1 MLLKG
6 SARVAEIPTYTTTIQ
21 YHTTQY
27 MKTIKS
33 TYIPELASKTLA
45 QIDAAM
51 ASMTVTGCIDQINWP
66 ELYPVA
72 PQTTFI
78 LAHTDHM
85 LYVRYEV
92 KGEVPLATKTNDLE
106 LVNEDAC
113 VEIFIADQD
122 NTHYWNFEFNPAGV
136 CNASHRKERKVDV
149 VRLNAEQLTSI
160 QRYGQQLC
168 AAHWTL
174 LIGIPLSLI
183 ELDLTKEHSRRANL
197 YKCGDKTPMKHYA
210 SWNPIKAEAP
220 AFHLPAF
227 FGEVI
232 FE

>member
-1 MLLKG
+1 
-6 SARVAEIPTYTTTIQ
+6 
-21 YHTTQY
+21 

-33 TYIPELASKTLA
+33 TYLPELVGLSLA
-45 QIDAAM
+45 KIDAIM
-51 ASMTVTGCIDQINWP
+51 ATTPVAGKIDQINWP
-66 ELYPVA
+66 DQYPAA
-72 PQTTFI
+72 PQTTFT
-78 LAHTDHM
+78 LAHTDQM

-92 KGEVPLATKTNDLE
+92 KGEVPLSTKTNDLE

-113 VEIFIADQD
+113 VEIFIADAD

-149 VRLNAEQLTSI
+149 VRLNAEQLASI

-183 ELDLTKEHSRRANL
+183 DIDLTKESSRRANL
-197 YKCGDKTPMKHYA
+197 YKCGDKTAMKHYA
-210 SWNPIKAEAP
+210 SWNAISAPAP
-220 AFHLPAF
+220 AFHLPEF
-227 FGEVI
+227 FGEI
-232 FE
+232 QFN

>member
-1 MLLKG
+1 
-6 SARVAEIPTYTTTIQ
+6 
-21 YHTTQY
+21 

-33 TYIPELASKTLA
+33 TYLSELVGLSLA
-45 QIDAAM
+45 KIDAIM
-51 ASMTVTGCIDQINWP
+51 ATTPVAGKIDQINWP
-66 ELYPVA
+66 DQYPAA
-72 PQTTFI
+72 PQTTFT
-78 LAHTDHM
+78 LAHTDQM

-92 KGEVPLATKTNDLE
+92 KGEVPLSTKTNDLE

-113 VEIFIADQD
+113 VEIFIADAD

-149 VRLNAEQLTSI
+149 VRLNAEQLASI

-183 ELDLTKEHSRRANL
+183 DIDLTKESSRRANL
-197 YKCGDKTPMKHYA
+197 YKCGDKTAMKHYA
-210 SWNPIKAEAP
+210 SWNAISAPAP
-220 AFHLPAF
+220 AFHLPEF
-227 FGEVI
+227 FGEI
-232 FE
+232 QFD

>member
-1 MLLKG
+1 
-6 SARVAEIPTYTTTIQ
+6 
-21 YHTTQY
+21 
-27 MKTIKS
+27 MKTTKS
-33 TYIPELASKTLA
+33 IYLPELLGLSLA
-45 QIDAAM
+45 KIDAAL
-51 ASMTVTGCIDQINWP
+51 AAAPVAGEIDTLNWV
-66 ELYPVA
+66 EQYPVA
-72 PQTTFI
+72 PRTTFTI
-78 LAHTDHM
+78 AHTNEM

-113 VEIFIADQD
+113 VEIFIGDAD

-149 VRLNAEQLTSI
+149 VRLNAEQLASV

-174 LIGIPLSLI
+174 LVGIPLALI
-183 ELDLTKEHSRRANL
+183 DLDLTRERARRANL

-210 SWNPIKAEAP
+210 SWNPIEAEAP
-220 AFHLPAF
+220 AFHLPEF
-227 FGEVI
+227 FGELQ
-232 FE
+232 F

>member
-1 MLLKG
+1 MLRKG
-6 SARVAEIPTYTTTIQ
+6 SARVAESPTYTTTIQ

-45 QIDAAM
+45 QIDAVM

-66 ELYPVA
+66 ELYPAA

-78 LAHTDHM
+78 LAHTDQM

-113 VEIFIADQD
+113 VEIFIGDKD

-149 VRLNAEQLTSI
+149 VRLNPEQLASI

-183 ELDLTKEHSRRANL
+183 DLDLTKEHNRRANL
-197 YKCGDKTPMKHYA
+197 YKCGDKTAMKHYA
-210 SWNPIKAEAP
+210 SWNPIEAEAP

-227 FGEVI
+227 FGEI
-232 FE
+232 QF

>member
-1 MLLKG
+1 
-6 SARVAEIPTYTTTIQ
+6 
-21 YHTTQY
+21 
-27 MKTIKS
+27 MKTTKS
-33 TYIPELASKTLA
+33 IYLPELSELSLA
-45 QIDAAM
+45 KIDATLSAM
-51 ASMTVTGCIDQINWP
+51 PVAGKIDTLNWV
-66 ELYPVA
+66 EQYPVA
-72 PQTTFI
+72 PRTTFTI
-78 LAHTDHM
+78 AHTNEM

-113 VEIFIADQD
+113 VEIFIGDAD

-149 VRLNAEQLTSI
+149 VRLNAEQLASI

-174 LIGIPLSLI
+174 LVGIPLALI
-183 ELDLTKEHSRRANL
+183 DLDLTRERARRANL

-210 SWNPIKAEAP
+210 SWNPIEAEAP
-220 AFHLPAF
+220 AFHLPEF
-227 FGEVI
+227 FGEI
-232 FE
+232 QF

>member
-1 MLLKG
+1 MK
-6 SARVAEIPTYTTTIQ
+6 RV
-21 YHTTQY
+21 
-27 MKTIKS
+27 KS
-33 TYIPELASKTLA
+33 TYQADWQTLSLAK
-45 QIDAAM
+45 
-51 ASMTVTGCIDQINWP
+51 IDQQMAALPISGTIDMLNWS
-66 ELYPVA
+66 ELYPDA
-72 PQTTFI
+72 PETRFT
-78 LAHTDHM
+78 LAHTDEM
-85 LYVRYEV
+85 LYVRFEV
-92 KGEVPLATKTNDLE
+92 KGEVPLSTKTNDLE

-113 VEIFIADQD
+113 VEIFIGDKD

-149 VRLNAEQLTSI
+149 VRLNSEQLASI

-210 SWNPIKAEAP
+210 SWNPIEAEAP
-220 AFHLPAF
+220 AFHLPEF
-227 FGEVI
+227 FGEI
-232 FE
+232 QF

>member
-1 MLLKG
+1 MLVVYNMK
-6 SARVAEIPTYTTTIQ
+6 
-21 YHTTQY
+21 TTQ
-27 MKTIKS
+27 S
-33 TYIPELASKTLA
+33 TYLPELANLSLA
-45 QIDAAM
+45 KVDAALSVM
-51 ASMTVTGCIDQINWP
+51 PATGVIDQINWP
-66 ELYPVA
+66 DQYPAA
-72 PQTTFI
+72 PQTTFT

-92 KGEVPLATKTNDLE
+92 KGEVPLSTKTNDLE

-113 VEIFIADQD
+113 VEIFIGDAD

-149 VRLNAEQLTSI
+149 VRLNPEQLASI

-174 LIGIPLSLI
+174 LVGIPLSLI
-183 ELDLTKEHSRRANL
+183 QLDLTKESSRRANL

-210 SWNPIKAEAP
+210 SWNPIEAEAP
-220 AFHLPAF
+220 AFHLPSF
-227 FGEVI
+227 FGEI
-232 FE
+232 QF